1 MAIGTDKL
9 EQSDLVEVILT
20 VTEGAVDYFKPP
32 QEKVCC
38 ECCEQSTDPPVER
51 TKVDRIRGVSNTI
64 MDGGAE
70 VQKILSFTVSVN
82 VYSRKQSER

>member
-1 MAIGTDKL
+1 MAVGTDKL

-32 QEKVCC
+32 QEKVCN
-38 ECCEQSTDPPVER
+38 EQSADLPVEQ

-70 VQKILSFTVSVN
+70 VQKILSFIVSVN
-82 VYSRKQSER
+82 IYSRKQSER